1 MPNSLIADFGIKK
14 SILTAL
20 LLGIL
25 LGLSTTLLFN
35 RLSTTP
41 ISEFKEVRSRGGYTY
56 INPLLECE
64 NVQSVTAR
72 GVEEQLQPLIGKT
85 ITKLKQAGKTD
96 SVSFY
101 FRDLNNGPWIGI
113 NEEELHSPASLVK
126 IPIAITIYKLS
137 EENPNLLSTVIHND
151 SDEDISEQNVKPE
164 RSLQANKDYTIDE
177 LIELML
183 VYSSNG
189 AYDMLSTYLN
199 TNYPNALEEVYG
211 DLGVSLDP
219 SFRYNPAGNILSVK
233 QYASFFRVLYNSS
246 YLSKNNSENMLALLS
261 KSTYVEGLR
270 AGVPDQVE
278 VAHKFGERV
287 FEETNK
293 KQLHDCGVVYAPKT
307 PYLLCVMTKGDEL
320 SKLSEVISTISAIT
334 YRTISQ

>member
-1 MPNSLIADFGIKK
+1 MLTDFGIKK
-14 SILTAL
+14 SILVAL

-41 ISEFKEVRSRGGYTY
+41 ISDFKEIRSRGGYTY

-64 NVQSVTAR
+64 NVHSVTAR
-72 GVEEQLQPLIGKT
+72 GVEEQLQPIIGKA
-85 ITKLKQAGKTD
+85 ITKLKAAGKTD
-96 SVSFY
+96 SVSYY

-137 EENPNLLSTVIHND
+137 EENPNLLSAVIHND
-151 SDEDISEQNVKPE
+151 TVEDLSEQNVKPE
-164 RSLQANKDYTIDE
+164 LFLQANKDYTVDE

-189 AYDMLSTYLN
+189 AYDTLSTYLDV
-199 TNYPNALEEVYG
+199 NYPGSLEEVYA
-211 DLGVSLDP
+211 DLGVTLDP
-219 SFRYNPAGNILSVK
+219 SFQYNPAGNIISVK
-233 QYASFFRVLYNSS
+233 QYASFFRILYNSS
-246 YLSKNNSENMLALLS
+246 YLSKNNSEKMLARLS
-261 KSTYVEGLR
+261 RSTYVDGLR

-278 VAHKFGERV
+278 VAHKFGERL
-287 FEETNK
+287 FEEANK
-293 KQLHDCGVVYAPKT
+293 RQLHDCGVIYAPKT
-307 PYLLCVMTKGDEL
+307 PYLLCVMTKGENLDN
-320 SKLSEVISTISAIT
+320 LSEVVRTISAIT